1 MTYRVKILNFLTAF
15 NNAHKALIDKRKP
28 ATRPIAQEQ
37 WQEEYGS
44 TVITQPGW
52 GQFDPIGW
60 GQWQYIE
67 FASQEDFT
75 MFVMRWM

>member
-15 NNAHKALIDKRKP
+15 NNAHKELIAKRMP
-28 ATRPIAQEQ
+28 ENRPIAQEI

-44 TVITQPGW
+44 IVITQP
-52 GQFDPIGW
+52 GW

-75 MFVMRWM
+75 MFVMRWA

>member
-1 MTYRVKILNFLTAF
+1 MTYRVKILDFLTAF

-52 GQFDPIGW
+52 GQ
-60 GQWQYIE
+60 WQYIE

-75 MFVMRWM
+75 MFVMRWA

>member
-1 MTYRVKILNFLTAF
+1 MTYRVKILDFLTAF

-44 TVITQPGW
+44 VVINQPGW
-52 GQFDPIGW
+52 N
-60 GQWQYIE
+60 QWQYIE

-75 MFVMRWM
+75 MFVMRWA